1 MALLPQLANT
11 PLETPLVLQL
21 RGYFTGSLLF
31 KYSVRRDAR
40 TFLATMSHV
49 VGISQGGR
57 IQRCLSTHG
66 CSARYMQRNIPP
78 CRWVPQAVSAT
89 PCFRPSWKEWKCVS
103 TINMRQFRKTCHRG
117 RAVME
122 MCSVIPEVHQQQ
134 PQVSPG
140 GLKDEGMELKLLE
153 SLRNHLF
160 TTVIRRTVP
169 AQTNLEA

>member
-1 MALLPQLANT
+1 MLCLSNVATNARKKNIMALLPQLANT

-89 PCFRPSWKEWKCVS
+89 PCFRPSWKEWKCIHDKHAPVQEDMS
-103 TINMRQFRKTCHRG
+103 SRTSCDGNVQCNSGSSPAAASSQPWR
-117 RAVME
+117 
-122 MCSVIPEVHQQQ
+122 PE
-134 PQVSPG
+134 G
-140 GLKDEGMELKLLE
+140 
-153 SLRNHLF
+153 
-160 TTVIRRTVP
+160 
-169 AQTNLEA
+169 

>member
-1 MALLPQLANT
+1 
-11 PLETPLVLQL
+11 
-21 RGYFTGSLLF
+21 
-31 KYSVRRDAR
+31 
-40 TFLATMSHV
+40 
-49 VGISQGGR
+49 
-57 IQRCLSTHG
+57 
-66 CSARYMQRNIPP
+66 
-78 CRWVPQAVSAT
+78 
-89 PCFRPSWKEWKCVS
+89 
-103 TINMRQFRKTCHRG
+103 MRQFRKTRRRG